1 MDVAPQA
8 EKEFT
13 IPVKNVQGKAG
24 IEYFV
29 HFSVVTTQP
38 EPLIPVGHEIAYE
51 QFRLPVTVDK
61 AAYKAAG
68 PTLSFKE
75 EGNNLIVSSS
85 KVYLSLI
92 VIQVWLLHIKW
103 MELSIL
109 TEDLEYN
116 PTSGG
121 HLMIMIMGIQI
132 RNVC

>member
-1 MDVAPQA
+1 LDVAPQA

-61 AAYKAAG
+61 AAHKAAG
-68 PTLSFKE
+68 PALSFKE

-85 KVYLSLI
+85 KVYFEFNRDSGL
-92 VIQVWLLHIKW
+92 V
-103 MELSIL
+103 
-109 TEDLEYN
+109 
-116 PTSGG
+116 TS
-121 HLMIMIMGIQI
+121 
-132 RNVC
+132 

>member
-1 MDVAPQA
+1 MVLKKGKLLLDVAPQA

-24 IEYFV
+24 VEYFV

-38 EPLIPVGHEIAYE
+38 ELLIPVGHEIAYE

-68 PTLSFKE
+68 PALNFKE

-85 KVYLSLI
+85 KVYFEFNRDSGLVTSYKVDGTEYFDRGI
-92 VIQVWLLHIKW
+92 WSTTQLLAG
-103 MELSIL
+103 
-109 TEDLEYN
+109 T
-116 PTSGG
+116 
-121 HLMIMIMGIQI
+121 
-132 RNVC
+132 